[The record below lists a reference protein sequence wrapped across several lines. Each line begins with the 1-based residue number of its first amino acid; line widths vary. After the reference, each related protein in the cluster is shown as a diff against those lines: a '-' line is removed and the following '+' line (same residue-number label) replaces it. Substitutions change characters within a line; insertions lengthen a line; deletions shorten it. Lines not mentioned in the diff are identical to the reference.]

1 MIIEVI
7 LIGTFLTAVML
18 FVLAMV
24 EVRHRMA
31 ERRAERHAT
40 IEWLGNARRAF
51 ITGPHPRHN
60 IPTVHISDTGRAT
73 YYDPAEDTVDLVGEV
88 ERDADDPHLG
98 A

>member
-1 MIIEVI
+1 MIIEAI

-18 FVLAMV
+18 FVLAMF

-31 ERRAERHAT
+31 ERRAERQAT
-40 IEWLGNARRAF
+40 IAWLSNARRAF
-51 ITGPHPRHN
+51 ITS
-60 IPTVHISDTGRAT
+60 PTVHISDTGLAT
-73 YYDPAEDTVDLVGEV
+73 YYDAAEDTVDLVGEV